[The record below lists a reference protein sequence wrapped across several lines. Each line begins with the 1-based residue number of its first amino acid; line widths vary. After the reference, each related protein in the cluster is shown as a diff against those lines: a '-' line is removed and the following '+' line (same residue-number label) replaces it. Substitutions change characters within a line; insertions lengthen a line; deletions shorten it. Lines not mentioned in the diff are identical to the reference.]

1 MAGLRERII
10 ELAGER
16 RRFGYRRLHI
26 LLLREGMNVNH
37 KAVHRI
43 YREEG
48 LQVRRRKRK
57 RIGPADRQPIELP
70 EKINVRW
77 SMNGLIGTACGCTLS
92 SRENRS
98 KTRLSKVSTEGSG
111 MNN

>member
-1 MAGLRERII
+1 MTGLRERII
-10 ELAGER
+10 ELAGVR

-26 LLLREGMNVNH
+26 LLRREGWAINH

-57 RIGPADRQPIELP
+57 RIGLVDRQPIELP
-70 EKINVRW
+70 ERINERW
-77 SMNGLIGTACGCTLS
+77 SI
-92 SRENRS
+92 
-98 KTRLSKVSTEGSG
+98 
-111 MNN
+111 

>member
-48 LQVRRRKRK
+48 LKVRRRKRK

-77 SMNGLIGTACGCTLS
+77 SKDFVSDVLSNGIRIRTPS
-92 SRENRS
+92 VVDDFSRECPVIEVIRH
-98 KTRLSKVSTEGSG
+98 
-111 MNN
+111 